1 MLVYNSDEK
10 LKQVQFDEN
19 FTFQTASFLF
29 NNTMKKYIA
38 EFIGTFAL
46 VFCGTGAII
55 VNQQSNG
62 SLGLLGIA
70 LTFGIII
77 SAVIYIF
84 GNISGAHIN
93 PSVTIALVIGKLT
106 TKREASFYIS
116 AQIFG
121 AILASGLLKL
131 MFPENLTL
139 GATVPSGEL
148 LQSLILEF
156 VLTFFLLLT
165 ILGVTSKKEFS
176 NIAGLIIGLVVTGII
191 LFAGPISG
199 GSFNPARSFAPAI
212 VSGNITALWIYIT
225 APTLGAVLA
234 MIIWKLFNKTE

>member
-1 MLVYNSDEK
+1 
-10 LKQVQFDEN
+10 
-19 FTFQTASFLF
+19 
-29 NNTMKKYIA
+29 MKKYIA

-46 VFCGTGAII
+46 VFCGTRAII
-55 VNQQSNG
+55 VNEQSNG

-70 LTFGIII
+70 LSFGIII
-77 SAVIYIF
+77 SAMIYVF

-106 TKREASFYIS
+106 KKKEAIFYIS
-116 AQIFG
+116 AQIIG
-121 AILASGLLKL
+121 AILASGLLKF

-139 GATVPSGEL
+139 GATIPSGEL
-148 LQSLILEF
+148 LQSFIIEF
-156 VLTFFLLLT
+156 ILTFFLMLT

-176 NIAGLIIGLVVTGII
+176 NIAGLLIGLVVTGII

-212 VSGNITALWIYIT
+212 VSGNITALWIYIS
-225 APTLGAVLA
+225 APTLGALVA
-234 MIIWKLFNKTE
+234 MIIWKIVVKTEQVPTGNKELS

>member
-1 MLVYNSDEK
+1 
-10 LKQVQFDEN
+10 
-19 FTFQTASFLF
+19 
-29 NNTMKKYIA
+29 MKKYIA
-38 EFIGTFAL
+38 ESIGTFLL

-55 VNQQSNG
+55 VNQESSG

-70 LTFGIII
+70 LTFGIIV

-106 TKREASFYIS
+106 TKKEAVFYIS
-116 AQIFG
+116 AQIIG
-121 AILASGLLKL
+121 ALLASILLKFI
-131 MFPENLTL
+131 FPNNLFL
-139 GATVPSGEL
+139 GATIPTGEIQ
-148 LQSLILEF
+148 QSFIIEF
-156 VLTFFLLLT
+156 ILTFILMLT

-199 GSFNPARSFAPAI
+199 GSFNPARSIAPAI
-212 VSGNITALWIYIT
+212 VSGNITALWVYIA
-225 APTLGAVLA
+225 APTLGAILA
-234 MIIWKLFNKTE
+234 ILVWKFITKTEQNK